1 MSITVVCY
9 LIYYYFD
16 NMFVLWPYE
25 WKVTSLNLDRQELT
39 FIFANFSLE
48 WMWKGRGNPSR
59 RGNQ

>member
-48 WMWKGRGNPSR
+48 
-59 RGNQ
+59 